1 MIQLQPL
8 NPFFS
13 YPNRQQVE
21 VIIPARVEKALEF
34 LGLLTFK
41 TMDRA
46 AVSDS
51 QVVEIEGQKLT
62 AEETSAQATALSL
75 LEQYFAGKLQPD
87 VWEDAKVKFEDKS
100 AEAAGKK
107 SKEGKG
113 MGDGSVI
120 QCPAG
125 CLGQCPDC
133 KMCNGTGRVFVTP
146 FRDPA
151 TA

>member
-8 NPFFS
+8 NPYFQ
-13 YPNRQQVE
+13 PHRPQVE

-46 AVSDS
+46 AASDS

-62 AEETSAQATALSL
+62 AEEQSAQATALSL

-87 VWEDAKVKFEDKS
+87 VWEGAKVKFEDKS
-100 AEAAGKK
+100 ADAAGKK
-107 SKEGKG
+107 AKAGS

-125 CLGQCPDC
+125 CLGQYPDC

-146 FRDPA
+146 FREPA
-151 TA
+151 TI